1 MKSIITERTLTI
13 LLTKVVVLK
22 VSYLLAQLMPQFV
35 EIIRHILKKKLHTN
49 VSVVIT
55 SLIQQVVT
63 FLTSRM
69 LILRL
74 QMVKN
79 IRLLSKLLTV
89 QTRKLLVVPIVLTIN
104 TQVMVMK
111 KNSTKFSLKT
121 KEELLSSSQQSQT
134 TQVVHNQLV

>member
-13 LLTKVVVLK
+13 SLTKVVVLK

-35 EIIRHILKKKLHTN
+35 EIIRHTLKKKLHTN
-49 VSVVIT
+49 VFVVIT

>member
-63 FLTSRM
+63 FLTLRM

-89 QTRKLLVVPIVLTIN
+89 QTRKLLVVLIVLTIN

>member
-89 QTRKLLVVPIVLTIN
+89 QTRKLLVVLIVMMIN

-121 KEELLSSSQQSQT
+121 KEELLLSSQQSQT

>member
-63 FLTSRM
+63 FLTLRM
-69 LILRL
+69 LILSL

-89 QTRKLLVVPIVLTIN
+89 QTRKLLVVLIVLTIN
-104 TQVMVMK
+104 TYVMVMK